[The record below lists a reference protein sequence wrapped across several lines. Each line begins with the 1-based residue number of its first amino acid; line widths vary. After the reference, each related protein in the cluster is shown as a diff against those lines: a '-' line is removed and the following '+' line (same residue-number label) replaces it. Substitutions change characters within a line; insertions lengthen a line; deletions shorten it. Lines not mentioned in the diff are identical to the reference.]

1 MRIGSRPLIATA
13 LLLTLPVLAACSEEE
28 AVTEPPEPAAAAEE
42 AMQQAAS
49 QPVVAETAAPAPVE
63 TSEPGLVEAT
73 GQPIP
78 ESFML
83 ANGMQVV
90 VIEDRRAPVVTHM
103 VWYRVGSADEPRGK
117 SGIAHYLEHLMFKGT
132 ENFPNGEFSATVAR
146 NGGRENAFTSYDYTG
161 YFQRVARDRLPLVM
175 ELEADRMTG
184 LVLTEEITLP
194 ERDVILEER
203 SARIENDPG
212 SMLSEQMN
220 AILYLA
226 HPYGTPII
234 GWEHEMRGLTYQD
247 ALDFYADWYD
257 PANAILIVA
266 GDVDAAE
273 LRPLA
278 EQFYGVVPSKN
289 AFPKRVRP
297 QDPPQ
302 RAARR
307 VVLEDARV
315 EQPYMRRAYLAPSYA
330 NGEPGEAEALDVLSE
345 IIGGGATARIYKSL
359 VVDQKIA
366 LGASGW
372 YIGSSLDDGTI
383 GFFAVPAPGVSMDEA
398 EAGIDAEID
407 KLLAEGVTAEEVG
420 RAQRTLVAD
429 AIFAQDSQQSMAR
442 SYGVALVTGL
452 TVEQAATWP
461 DRILAVTPEQVT
473 QAARKYL
480 RKERSVTGILTRPP
494 VAAQVSDEAVS
505 DEPVSGEQ
513 VAEEGDKS

>member
-1 MRIGSRPLIATA
+1 MHLSNRS
-13 LLLTLPVLAACSEEE
+13 LTLAASLFLALPVLAACSEESSTSEIAEEPVVPVE
-28 AVTEPPEPAAAAEE
+28 ATPTAQAEIEPAADAAI
-42 AMQQAAS
+42 APS
-49 QPVVAETAAPAPVE
+49 SPISKPGIVA
-63 TSEPGLVEAT
+63 AT

-78 ESFML
+78 RSFTL
-83 ANGMQVV
+83 ANGMEVV

-117 SGIAHYLEHLMFKGT
+117 SGIAHYLEHLLFKGT
-132 ENFPNGEFSATVAR
+132 EKFPAGEFSATVAR

-161 YFQRVARDRLPLVM
+161 YFQRVASDRLPLVM

-203 SARIENDPG
+203 SARVDNDPG
-212 SMLSEQMN
+212 SLLSEQMN
-220 AILYLA
+220 AMLHLA

-234 GWEHEMRGLTYQD
+234 GWEHEMRGLTHQD
-247 ALDFYADWYD
+247 ALDFYKTYYD
-257 PANAILIVA
+257 PANAILVVA
-266 GDVDAAE
+266 GDISAE
-273 LRPLA
+273 ELQPLA
-278 EQFYGVVPSKN
+278 EKFYGVIPSAGLVPERIRAQN
-289 AFPKRVRP
+289 
-297 QDPPQ
+297 PPQ

-315 EQPYMRRAYLAPSYA
+315 EQPYVRRAYLAPSYA

-359 VVDQKIA
+359 VVEQKIA

-383 GFFAVPAPGVSMDEA
+383 GFFALP
-398 EAGIDAEID
+398 
-407 KLLAEGVTAEEVG
+407 AEGVTMQEAEAAVDAEIAKLLADGVTQEEVE

-429 AIFAQDSQQSMAR
+429 TIFAQDSQQTMAR
-442 SYGVALVTGL
+442 GYGVALSTGL
-452 TVEQAATWP
+452 TVEEAATWP

-480 RKERSVTGILTRPP
+480 KIERSVTGILKRP
-494 VAAQVSDEAVS
+494 D
-505 DEPVSGEQ
+505 
-513 VAEEGDKS
+513 DKS

>member
-1 MRIGSRPLIATA
+1 MRTGSRPLIATA
-13 LLLTLPVLAACSEEE
+13 LLVTLPLLVACGEEQTASPSE
-28 AVTEPPEPAAAAEE
+28 AVPSEAAQAVTPAAATPSAAAEPE
-42 AMQQAAS
+42 AEVTA
-49 QPVVAETAAPAPVE
+49 QPAEPRI
-63 TSEPGLVEAT
+63 VEAT

-78 ESFML
+78 ETFML
-83 ANGMQVV
+83 SNGMQVV

-103 VWYRVGSADEPRGK
+103 VWYKVGSADEPRGK
-117 SGIAHYLEHLMFKGT
+117 SGIAHYLEHLLFKGT
-132 ENFPNGEFSATVAR
+132 EKVPTGEFSATVAR
-146 NGGRENAFTSYDYTG
+146 NGGQENAFTSYDYTG

-184 LVLTEEITLP
+184 LVLTEELVLP

-203 SARIENDPG
+203 SARVENDPG
-212 SMLSEQMN
+212 SLLSEQMN
-220 AILYLA
+220 AMLYLA

-247 ALDFYADWYD
+247 ALDFYRTWYD
-257 PANAILIVA
+257 PANAVLIVA

-278 EQFYGVVPSKN
+278 EQFYGVVPSN
-289 AFPKRVRP
+289 GGQPDRVRP

-315 EQPYMRRAYLAPSYA
+315 EQPYVRRAYLAPSYA

-372 YIGSSLDDGTI
+372 YIGSSLDDGSI
-383 GFFAVPAPGVSMDEA
+383 GFFAVPAPGVAMADA
-398 EAGIDAEID
+398 EAAIDAEID
-407 KLLAEGVTAEEVG
+407 KLLADGVTAEEVE

-442 SYGVALVTGL
+442 SYGVALMTGL
-452 TVEQAATWP
+452 TVEHAATWP
-461 DRILAVTPEQVT
+461 DRVLAVTPEQVT

-480 RKERSVTGILTRPP
+480 RKERSVTGVLTRP
-494 VAAQVSDEAVS
+494 QTVSDNTA
-505 DEPVSGEQ
+505 EPFTKPDTNTTEK
-513 VAEEGDKS
+513 EDKS

>member
-1 MRIGSRPLIATA
+1 MRTGSRLLTATTLLIA
-13 LLLTLPVLAACSEEE
+13 LPMLAACGEEE
-28 AVTEPPEPAAAAEE
+28 AIEQPAAGPETTSQAPASASLPATEQAAVDPAAAD
-42 AMQQAAS
+42 S
-49 QPVVAETAAPAPVE
+49 TSVAEVDIP
-63 TSEPGLVEAT
+63 EPKIVEAT

-78 ESFML
+78 QSFTL

-132 ENFPNGEFSATVAR
+132 ENVPPGEFSATVAR

-184 LVLTEEITLP
+184 LVLTEDLVLP

-212 SMLSEQMN
+212 AILSEQMN
-220 AILYLA
+220 AMLYLS

-247 ALDFYADWYD
+247 ALDFYARWYD
-257 PANAILIVA
+257 PANATLIVA
-266 GDVDAAE
+266 GDIDMAE

-278 EQFYGVVPSKN
+278 EQFYGVVPSKG
-289 AFPKRVRP
+289 AFPQRARP

-302 RAARR
+302 RAPRR
-307 VVLEDARV
+307 VVYEDARV
-315 EQPYMRRAYLAPSYA
+315 EQPYVRRAYLAPSYT

-366 LGASGW
+366 LSASGW
-372 YIGSSLDDGTI
+372 YIGSSLDDGSI
-383 GFFAVPAPGVSMDEA
+383 GFFAVPAPGTSLDQA
-398 EAGIDAEID
+398 EAALDAEIE
-407 KLLAEGVTAEEVG
+407 KLLSDGVTAEEVE
-420 RAQRTLVAD
+420 RAKRALVAD

-442 SYGVALVTGL
+442 SYGVALSTGL
-452 TVEQAATWP
+452 SVEQAATWP
-461 DRILAVTPEQVT
+461 DRVLAVTPEQVT
-473 QAARKYL
+473 QAARTYL
-480 RKERSVTGILTRPP
+480 RKERSVTGVLTRPP
-494 VAAQVSDEAVS
+494 AEPAASQE
-505 DEPVSGEQ
+505 
-513 VAEEGDKS
+513 DKS

>member
-1 MRIGSRPLIATA
+1 ATA
-13 LLLTLPVLAACSEEE
+13 LLVSLPLLVACGEEQTASPADSEPSEAAQ
-28 AVTEPPEPAAAAEE
+28 AVTP
-42 AMQQAAS
+42 
-49 QPVVAETAAPAPVE
+49 APASAPVA
-63 TSEPGLVEAT
+63 SEPEAEATAQPAEPRIVEAT

-78 ESFML
+78 ETFML
-83 ANGMQVV
+83 SNGMQVV

-103 VWYRVGSADEPRGK
+103 VWYKVGSADEPRGK

-132 ENFPNGEFSATVAR
+132 ENVPTGEFSATVAR
-146 NGGRENAFTSYDYTG
+146 NGGQENAFTSYDYTG

-184 LVLTEEITLP
+184 LVLTEELVLP

-212 SMLSEQMN
+212 SILSEQMN
-220 AILYLA
+220 AMLYLS

-247 ALDFYADWYD
+247 ALDFYRDWYD
-257 PANAILIVA
+257 PANAVLIVA
-266 GDVDAAE
+266 GDVNATE

-278 EQFYGVVPSKN
+278 EQFYGVIPSN
-289 AFPKRVRP
+289 GGQPDRMRP

-315 EQPYMRRAYLAPSYA
+315 EQPYVRRSYLAPSYA

-372 YIGSSLDDGTI
+372 YIGSALDDGSI
-383 GFFAVPAPGVSMDEA
+383 GFFAVPAPGVAMADA
-398 EAGIDAEID
+398 EAAIDAEID
-407 KLLAEGVTAEEVG
+407 KLLADGVTAEEVE

-442 SYGVALVTGL
+442 SYGVALMTGL
-452 TVEQAATWP
+452 TVEHAATWP
-461 DRILAVTPEQVT
+461 DRVLAVTPEQVT

-480 RKERSVTGILTRPP
+480 RKERSVTGVLTRPQT
-494 VAAQVSDEAVS
+494 ASDNTV
-505 DEPVSGEQ
+505 EPSTETTDPI
-513 VAEEGDKS
+513 ETTDREDRS

>member
-1 MRIGSRPLIATA
+1 MRTGSRPLIATA
-13 LLLTLPVLAACSEEE
+13 LLVTLPLLVACGEEQTASPADAGSSEAAQ
-28 AVTEPPEPAAAAEE
+28 AVTPTPATAPAAA
-42 AMQQAAS
+42 
-49 QPVVAETAAPAPVE
+49 
-63 TSEPGLVEAT
+63 EPGAEATAQPAEPRIVEAT

-78 ESFML
+78 ETFML
-83 ANGMQVV
+83 SNGMQVV

-103 VWYRVGSADEPRGK
+103 VWYKVGSADEPRGK

-132 ENFPNGEFSATVAR
+132 ENVPTGEFSATVAR
-146 NGGRENAFTSYDYTG
+146 NGGQENAFTSYDYTG

-184 LVLTEEITLP
+184 LVLTEELVLP

-212 SMLSEQMN
+212 SILSEQMN
-220 AILYLA
+220 AMLYLA

-247 ALDFYADWYD
+247 ALDFYRDWYD
-257 PANAILIVA
+257 PANAVLIVA

-278 EQFYGVVPSKN
+278 EQFYGVIPSN
-289 AFPKRVRP
+289 GGQPDRVRP

-315 EQPYMRRAYLAPSYA
+315 EQPYVRRAYLAPSYA

-372 YIGSSLDDGTI
+372 YIGSSLDDGSI
-383 GFFAVPAPGVSMDEA
+383 GFFAVPAPGVAMADA
-398 EAGIDAEID
+398 EAAIDAEID
-407 KLLAEGVTAEEVG
+407 KLLADGVTAEEVE

-442 SYGVALVTGL
+442 SYGVALMTGL
-452 TVEQAATWP
+452 TVEHAATWP
-461 DRILAVTPEQVT
+461 DRVLAVTPEQVT

-480 RKERSVTGILTRPP
+480 RKERSVTGVLTRPQTVVDNTVEP
-494 VAAQVSDEAVS
+494 ST
-505 DEPVSGEQ
+505 EPVET
-513 VAEEGDKS
+513 EDKS

>member
-13 LLLTLPVLAACSEEE
+13 LLFTLPLLAACGE
-28 AVTEPPEPAAAAEE
+28 EPAA
-42 AMQQAAS
+42 S
-49 QPVVAETAAPAPVE
+49 PVE
-63 TSEPGLVEAT
+63 TEVSEATPAIPQAPATAAVEPEVEQVAEPAEPRIVEAT

-78 ESFML
+78 ETFML
-83 ANGMQVV
+83 SNGMQVV

-103 VWYRVGSADEPRGK
+103 VWYKVGSADESRGK
-117 SGIAHYLEHLMFKGT
+117 SGIAHYLEHLLFKGT
-132 ENFPNGEFSATVAR
+132 EKFPTGEFSATVAR
-146 NGGRENAFTSYDYTG
+146 NGGQENAFTSYDYTG

-184 LVLTEEITLP
+184 LVLTEELVLP
-194 ERDVILEER
+194 ELDVILEER

-212 SMLSEQMN
+212 SILSEQMN
-220 AILYLA
+220 AMLYLS

-247 ALDFYADWYD
+247 ALDFYRKWYD
-257 PANAILIVA
+257 PANAVLIVA

-278 EQFYGVVPSKN
+278 EQFYGVIPSN
-289 AFPKRVRP
+289 GGQPDRMRP

-315 EQPYMRRAYLAPSYA
+315 EQPYVRRAYLAPSYA
-330 NGEPGEAEALDVLSE
+330 NGEPGDAEALDVLSE

-372 YIGSSLDDGTI
+372 YIGSSLDDGSI
-383 GFFAVPAPGVSMDEA
+383 GFFAVPAPGVAMDDA
-398 EAGIDAEID
+398 EAAIDAEIE
-407 KLLAEGVTAEEVG
+407 KLLADGVTEEEVE

-442 SYGVALVTGL
+442 SYGVALMTGL
-452 TVEQAATWP
+452 TVEHAATWP
-461 DRILAVTPEQVT
+461 DRVLAVTPEQVT
-473 QAARKYL
+473 DAARKYL
-480 RKERSVTGILTRPP
+480 RKERSVTGVLTRPP
-494 VAAQVSDEAVS
+494 TVAQNNDETTV
-505 DEPVSGEQ
+505 ETPLETT
-513 VAEEGDKS
+513 EKEDKS

>member
-1 MRIGSRPLIATA
+1 MRTGSRPLIATA
-13 LLLTLPVLAACSEEE
+13 LLFSLPLLAACGEEQASAPVE
-28 AVTEPPEPAAAAEE
+28 PETSDVAQAPAPGAVEPQAEAAAE
-42 AMQQAAS
+42 Q
-49 QPVVAETAAPAPVE
+49 VVEPAEPRI
-63 TSEPGLVEAT
+63 VEAT

-78 ESFML
+78 ETFML
-83 ANGMQVV
+83 SNGMQVV

-103 VWYRVGSADEPRGK
+103 VWYKVGSADEPRGK
-117 SGIAHYLEHLMFKGT
+117 SGIAHYLEHLLFKGT
-132 ENFPNGEFSATVAR
+132 EKFPTGEFSATVAR
-146 NGGRENAFTSYDYTG
+146 NGGQENAFTSYDYTG
-161 YFQRVARDRLPLVM
+161 YFQRVARDRL
-175 ELEADRMTG
+175 
-184 LVLTEEITLP
+184 VLTEDLVLP

-212 SMLSEQMN
+212 SLLSEQMN
-220 AILYLA
+220 AMLYLA

-234 GWEHEMRGLTYQD
+234 GWEHEMRGLTYRD
-247 ALDFYADWYD
+247 ALDFYRKWYD
-257 PANAILIVA
+257 PANAVLIVA

-278 EQFYGVVPSKN
+278 EQFYGVIPSN
-289 AFPKRVRP
+289 GGQPDRVRP

-315 EQPYMRRAYLAPSYA
+315 EQPYVRRSYLAPSYA

-372 YIGSSLDDGTI
+372 YIGSSLDDGSI
-383 GFFAVPAPGVSMDEA
+383 GFFAVPAPGVAMEDA
-398 EAGIDAEID
+398 EAAIDAEID
-407 KLLAEGVTAEEVG
+407 KLLADGVTAEEVE

-442 SYGVALVTGL
+442 SYGVALMTGL
-452 TVEQAATWP
+452 TVEHAATWP
-461 DRILAVTPEQVT
+461 DRVLAVTPDQVT
-473 QAARKYL
+473 QAARKFL
-480 RKERSVTGILTRPP
+480 RKERSVTGVLTRPEP
-494 VAAQVSDEAVS
+494 AAETVEK
-505 DEPVSGEQ
+505 E
-513 VAEEGDKS
+513 DKS